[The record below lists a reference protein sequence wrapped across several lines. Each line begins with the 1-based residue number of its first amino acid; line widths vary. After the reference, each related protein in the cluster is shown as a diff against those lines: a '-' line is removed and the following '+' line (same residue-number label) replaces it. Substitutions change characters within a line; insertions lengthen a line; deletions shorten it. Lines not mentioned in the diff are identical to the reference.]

1 VKRVKPESCIGC
13 DADGIRSQPSSCND
27 IMNYLGLT
35 VKIVNRVFTRFQ
47 YKKLLRAEGKQIAVL
62 NAEHLYRFAWYP
74 LRSNPLAQ

>member
-1 VKRVKPESCIGC
+1 
-13 DADGIRSQPSSCND
+13 
-27 IMNYLGLT
+27 MNYLGLT
-35 VKIVNRVFTRFQ
+35 VEIVNRVFTRVQ